1 MATKLPLA
9 IYSGKLKEFQSGDT
23 IPVGVIPSLSG
34 IYQPL
39 DATLTALAGQN
50 WAANAV
56 PVGTGSD
63 TVVQIAL
70 GANKFLARGSSGD
83 AIAKDITD
91 FGLSV
96 VAGAN
101 AAAVRTLLGIDTDD
115 AVTFGDLTVNS
126 LTVNG
131 TVTTVNSATITVD
144 DPLIKLADGNSAD
157 SLDVGFYGQYTSS
170 GAKYTGLFRDATDG
184 KYRLFTALQSEP
196 TTTVNIAGTGYA
208 VATLVAD
215 IETSNA
221 NITGGTL
228 RASASGLMVKSDG
241 NNALVF
247 KSDET
252 LSSGNRTLS
261 ITVNDADRSIDFQGN
276 LTISGDADVFGTNTG
291 DQDFIPRRVHAQTST
306 ATLTANVSKYDV
318 EIITAQAA
326 ALAIAAPT
334 GTPTDEQPLQFRIE
348 DNGTARAITWNA
360 VFNDPVGML
369 PTTTVVGTLHRIG
382 VIWNDTTSE
391 WDVVAVWPAA
401 GGGGG
406 SYTDEQAQDAIGAM
420 VDSTL
425 VYTDGTPLLS
435 RAALTGDV
443 TASAGSNSTSI
454 ANNAVVTAKIADN
467 NVTLAKLATQAAN
480 TMLVNATGSSA
491 VPTAF
496 AVAANQFLARSS
508 AGNLAA
514 KSITDAAFGLLDDA
528 TVGDM
533 LTTLGGT
540 TVGKAI
546 FNLTNPSAVR
556 FLRLNADNTVTARS
570 AADFRTDLGIDTD
583 DAVTFGNLTVTNLT
597 VNGTVTTI
605 NSATITVDDPLIR
618 LADNN
623 TAADSV
629 DIGFYGTYPS
639 GIDPAYAGLFR
650 DASVSGKFRL
660 FTGLLDEPTTTVNI
674 AGTGYTVGTLVAI
687 IEAPNTGLKV
697 LDTGGDHFLSFKPAE
712 NLSADRRIEFSVNG
726 AHRQI
731 NLAGD
736 LTLAANLTTS
746 GANSITLTT
755 TGSTNVTLPTTG
767 TLATLAGTETLT
779 NKRITR
785 RVNLTASGATL
796 TPNVDSYD
804 TEGWTALATNTT
816 IAAPTGTPTSEQH
829 GEIYIKDNGTSRTIT
844 WNAIWRAIG
853 VTLPTATTV
862 SKRIRIGWIYNST
875 DTKYDVVAVALEA

>member
-1 MATKLPLA
+1 MATKYPLA
-9 IYSGKLKEFQSGDT
+9 IYSGKLKEMQSGDT

-63 TVVQIAL
+63 TVAQISL

-101 AAAVRTLLGIDTDD
+101 AGAVRTLLGIDTDD

-291 DQDFIPRRVHAQTST
+291 DQDFIPRRVHAQAST
-306 ATLTANVSKYDV
+306 ATLTADVSNYDV

-334 GTPTDEQPLQFRIE
+334 GTPTAEQPLQFRIE

-360 VFNDPVGML
+360 VFNDPAGIL
-369 PTTTVVGTLHRIG
+369 PTTTVIGTVHRIG
-382 VIWNDTTSE
+382 VIWNATTSE
-391 WDVVAVWPAA
+391 WDVVVVMPSAA
-401 GGGGG
+401 SGG

-454 ANNAVVTAKIADN
+454 ANGAVVTAKIADN
-467 NVTLAKLATQAAN
+467 NVTLAKFATQAAN
-480 TMLVNATGSSA
+480 TVLANITGSSA
-491 VPTAF
+491 VPTA
-496 AVAANQFLARSS
+496 VALGANTFLARSS
-508 AGNLAA
+508 AGNAAA
-514 KSITDAAFGLLDDA
+514 KTITDVALDLLDDT
-528 TVGDM
+528 TVGNM
-533 LTTLGGT
+533 RTTLGGT
-540 TVGKAI
+540 TVGQAI
-546 FNLTNPSAVR
+546 FTLTNPSAVR
-556 FLRLNADNTVTARS
+556 FLRINADNTVTARS

-583 DAVTFGNLTVTNLT
+583 DAVTFGDLTVNSLI
-597 VNGTVTTI
+597 VNGTVTTV
-605 NSATITVDDPLIR
+605 NSATMTVDDPLIR

-623 TAADSV
+623 AADSV
-629 DIGFYGTYPS
+629 DIGFYGLYTSS
-639 GIDPAYAGLFR
+639 GAKYTGFFR
-650 DASVSGKFRL
+650 DASDGKYRL
-660 FTGLLDEPTTTVNI
+660 FTALQSEPTTTVNI
-674 AGTGYTVGTLVAI
+674 AGTGYAVATLVAD
-687 IEAPNTGLKV
+687 IETSNANI
-697 LDTGGDHFLSFKPAE
+697 TGGTLRASAASLMVKSNGVNALVFKSNETLSSGNRILNITVNDAE
-712 NLSADRRIEFSVNG
+712 RAIDF
-726 AHRQI
+726 Q
-731 NLAGD
+731 GD
-736 LTLAANLTTS
+736 LTISGDADVFGTNTGDQDHIPPRTRSQTS
-746 GANSITLTT
+746 VS
-755 TGSTNVTLPTTG
+755 
-767 TLATLAGTETLT
+767 
-779 NKRITR
+779 
-785 RVNLTASGATL
+785 TL
-796 TPNVDSYD
+796 TPNANSYD
-804 TEGWTALATNTT
+804 MEILTEQGENLT
-816 IAAPTGTPTSEQH
+816 IAAPTGSPTQGQPLTLRIKND
-829 GEIYIKDNGTSRTIT
+829 GEGPEYTLT
-844 WNAIWRAIG
+844 WNSIYRAFG
-853 VTLPTATTV
+853 LALPTGLDAGTTYF
-862 SKRIRIGWIYNST
+862 GFLYNST
-875 DTKYDVVAVALEA
+875 DTKWDFVSYAVQI